1 MRKIV
6 ITKGLPA
13 SGKTTWAKKLVRET
27 HGQYKRVCK
36 KDLGEMLDVGFR
48 SKVNE
53 DFVSKV
59 RDKIIVEALRSG
71 KDVICDDTHL
81 RSASEYQIRDLA
93 AFFEDSTGTTVE
105 VSVKYFDTPVE
116 ECIKRDLKR
125 EHSVGSRVI
134 KSLHHKYINRG
145 RVFQLEQDDS
155 LPRAIICDLDGTLA
169 LLNRSPFDYSTI
181 AGDDLN
187 VAIHELLLN
196 YEEREYDIFLI
207 SGRPER
213 SREDTE
219 KWLEQHDVPYTDLY
233 LRGDDDTRRDTFV
246 KAEIFDDKLRDKYF
260 VEFVLDDRT
269 QVVEMWRKLGLLCL
283 QVAAGDF

>member
-13 SGKTTWAKKLVRET
+13 SGKTTWAKKMVRET
-27 HGQYKRVCK
+27 HGQFKRVCK

-48 SKVNE
+48 SKLNE
-53 DFVSKV
+53 EFVTKI
-59 RDKIIVEALRSG
+59 RDKIILEALRSG

-93 AFFEDSTGTTVE
+93 AFFEDSTGNFVE
-105 VSVKYFDTPVE
+105 VTVKYFEIPIE

-125 EHSVGSRVI
+125 EHSVGSKVI

-145 RVFQLEQDDS
+145 RVFQLEQDDK
-155 LPRAIICDLDGTLA
+155 LPRALICDLDGTIA
-169 LLNRSPFDYSTI
+169 LLNRSPFDYTTI
-181 AGDDLN
+181 EADNLN
-187 VAIHELLLN
+187 IALHELLLN
-196 YEEREYDIFLI
+196 YDEREYEILLV

-213 SREDTE
+213 AREATE
-219 KWLEQHDVPYTDLY
+219 KWLDKYDVPYTKLF
-233 LRGDDDTRRDTFV
+233 LRPEEDTRKDTFV
-246 KAEIFDDKLRDKYF
+246 KAELFDDNIREKYY

-269 QVVEMWRKLGLLCL
+269 QVVDMWRKLGLQCL